1 MPELCPRCEAPL
13 PILDGASAAFCA
25 VCGLQQLR
33 VPAESLEVAAGQ
45 AGGQPGTP
53 VGGGG
58 VEWYLAFRVLGI
70 AALIGV
76 VPCVLKPDVVMTGGA
91 GILALMLLPLLT
103 LGSAAAY
110 LRRRPFPPF
119 TPAMGARIGVVLAL
133 LLAVALAVICGVAGF
148 IGRYGMHSNL
158 VQTTLDLAFRQMES
172 QMSASGTPLPGGWAA
187 AMRWPEIRAGAF
199 LLGQA
204 ITSVMMLVVGAGAG
218 AVAGALLGARQRR
231 SRA

>member
-13 PILDGASAAFCA
+13 PLIDGASAAFCA

-33 VPAESLEVAAGQ
+33 VPTETLEVADEEAGRH
-45 AGGQPGTP
+45 PGTAS
-53 VGGGG
+53 GG
-58 VEWYLAFRVLGI
+58 VEWNLAFRVLAI
-70 AALIGV
+70 ATLIGV
-76 VPCVLKPDVVMTGGA
+76 VPSVLKPDVVMTGGA
-91 GILALMLLPLLT
+91 GILALVLLPLLI

-133 LLAVALAVICGVAGF
+133 LLAVSLAVICGVIGF

-158 VQTTLDLAFRQMES
+158 VQTTLDLAFRQMEG
-172 QMSASGTPLPGGWAA
+172 QMAASGTPLPAGWTA
-187 AMRWPEIRAGAF
+187 AMHWPEIRAGAF

-204 ITSVMMLVVGAGAG
+204 ITSVLMLLVGAVAG

-231 SRA
+231 SRP